1 MPKTKK
7 LCLQPFLRGLLDDPS
22 KSDIIRW
29 TDKSKMEFRFV
40 DQHKVA
46 EIWGATKPGR
56 KAKMTYDN
64 MCKSL
69 RKFCK
74 DRDGLEKVEGRLCSW
89 RFLDSS
95 IDSQSDTFTSSVAT
109 PNDKNKESPPFS
121 IDRILFSDSG
131 SSGSSSASPSKNITM
146 DWFRIAHQMN
156 FQYFTNLIAQYQ
168 MLQASS
174 PEVQLDINP
183 SL

>member
-1 MPKTKK
+1 MPKSKK
-7 LCLQPFLRGLLDDPS
+7 VCLQPFLRGLLDDPS
-22 KSDIIRW
+22 KRDIICW

-46 EIWGATKPGR
+46 ELWGATKPGR

-74 DRDGLEKVEGRLCSW
+74 DRDGLEKVEGRVCGW

-95 IDSQSDTFTSSVAT
+95 IGSSSDTSTSSVT
-109 PNDKNKESPPFS
+109 LSNDEKKGSLLFS
-121 IDRILFSDSG
+121 IDRILSLESG
-131 SSGSSSASPSKNITM
+131 SVSSRSIRTLFKGLIFIASYI
-146 DWFRIAHQMN
+146 IQ
-156 FQYFTNLIAQYQ
+156 
-168 MLQASS
+168 
-174 PEVQLDINP
+174 
-183 SL
+183 

>member
-1 MPKTKK
+1 MPKSKK

-22 KSDIIRW
+22 KRDIICW

-46 EIWGATKPGR
+46 ELWGATKPGR

-74 DRDGLEKVEGRLCSW
+74 DRDGLEKVEGRVCGW
-89 RFLDSS
+89 RFLDSPVGS
-95 IDSQSDTFTSSVAT
+95 SSDTSTSSVA
-109 PNDKNKESPPFS
+109 NDKNKASLLFS
-121 IDRILFSDSG
+121 IDRILSLESG
-131 SSGSSSASPSKNITM
+131 SVFSRFIRTLFKGLIFIASYI
-146 DWFRIAHQMN
+146 IQ
-156 FQYFTNLIAQYQ
+156 
-168 MLQASS
+168 
-174 PEVQLDINP
+174 
-183 SL
+183 